1 MIKWTL
7 SKDKNRNHYFFN
19 IGAHMSLLIAEKLTK
34 SYGEKALF
42 KDISFTVEP
51 QDKIGLVGVNG
62 TGKSTLLKV
71 LAGIDSPD
79 TGEISMGKNI
89 RVEYLEQMPDFN
101 PEETILEHVLRG
113 DSEIMRTIRSY
124 ERLLEASTEDPT
136 NEKIQEELMV
146 MTDEMTRLEAWTFE
160 SEIKTV
166 LTKLGITKFNHS
178 VKTLS
183 GGQKKRVA
191 LSRVLITPC
200 DLLILDEPTNHMD
213 SDTIDWLE
221 EYLASRK
228 GALLMVTHDRYFLD
242 RVTNRMIELSQGSLY
257 NYQGN
262 YTDYLEKKTERQ
274 EMQASILKKN
284 KNLYRTEL
292 AWIRAG
298 VQGRGTKQ
306 RARIQRFDELKSSLQ
321 VDQQDTMSI
330 SIPHTRLGKKIV
342 EIKSLEMGFDT
353 LKLINDFTYTAT
365 KDDRIGVVGD
375 NGMGKTT
382 LLKLIIGTL
391 QPTAGSIDLG
401 DTVKIGYYS
410 QDADELDQ
418 NMTALAAVK
427 EVAEY
432 ATTEDGTKLSA
443 AQMMERFLFPTDLQW
458 TLVRKLS
465 GGEKRRLNLLRTL
478 MLAPNL
484 LILDEPTND
493 LDLETLQ
500 ILEDYLD
507 HFSGTVMIVS
517 HDRYFLD
524 RTCNKIFAFEGNASI
539 FEYVGN
545 YSEYRDFRKHTPLD
559 GLLTETPAKKKSGNQ
574 KDKQKKLKMTFKE
587 EHEYKT
593 IYDEIEE
600 LENKISS
607 IDNDMLLHAT
617 NFGKLNELTKEKDQL
632 EEVLLEKME
641 RLEYLE
647 DLKERI
653 EQQ

>member
-1 MIKWTL
+1 
-7 SKDKNRNHYFFN
+7 
-19 IGAHMSLLIAEKLTK
+19 MSLLIVDKLSK

-51 QDKIGLVGVNG
+51 QDKIGLVGING

-79 TGEISMGKNI
+79 TGDISMGKTI
-89 RVEYLEQMPDFN
+89 RIEYLEQMPDFD
-101 PEETILEHVLRG
+101 PEESILEHVLRG
-113 DSEIMRTIRSY
+113 DSEIMRIIRAY
-124 ERLLEASTEDPT
+124 ESLLEQSVDDP
-136 NEKIQEELMV
+136 NNQNLQEQLMTL
-146 MTDEMTRLEAWTFE
+146 TDEMTRLDAWTFE

-166 LTKLGITKFNHS
+166 LTKLGITRFNRP

-221 EYLASRK
+221 DYLATRK

-242 RVTNRMIELSQGSLY
+242 RVTNRMIELSQGHLY

-262 YTDYLEKKTERQ
+262 YTEYLEQKTERS
-274 EMQASILKKN
+274 EMQASIFKKN

-306 RARIQRFDELKSSLQ
+306 RARIQRFDELKASLH

-330 SIPHTRLGKKIV
+330 SIPHTRLGKKII
-342 EIKSLEMGFDT
+342 EIKALEMGFDD
-353 LKLINDFTYTAT
+353 LCLIKDFTYTAT
-365 KDDRIGVVGD
+365 KEDRIGVVGD

-382 LLKLIIGTL
+382 LLKLITGAL
-391 QPTAGSIDLG
+391 KARSGSIELG

-410 QDADELDQ
+410 QDAEELDQ
-418 NMTALAAVK
+418 EMTALAAVK
-427 EVAEY
+427 EIAEY
-432 ATTEDGTKLSA
+432 ATTEDGSKLSA

-507 HFSGTVMIVS
+507 HFRGTVMIVS

-524 RTCNKIFAFEGNASI
+524 RTCNKIFSFEGKGNI

-545 YSEYRDFRKHTPLD
+545 YSEYRAFRK
-559 GLLTETPAKKKSGNQ
+559 ETPIAELSTNEAINTKKNVSTQ
-574 KDKQKKLKMTFKE
+574 KEKQKKLKMSYKE
-587 EHEYKT
+587 EQEYKT
-593 IYDEIEE
+593 IYDDIEK
-600 LENKISS
+600 LEEKIGV
-607 IDNDMLLHAT
+607 IDGEMLLHAT
-617 NFGKLNELTKEKDQL
+617 NFGKLNELTGEKEAL
-632 EEVLLEKME
+632 ETILLEKME

-647 DLKERI
+647 ELKERI
-653 EQQ
+653 EHQ

>member
-1 MIKWTL
+1 
-7 SKDKNRNHYFFN
+7 
-19 IGAHMSLLIAEKLTK
+19 MSLLIVDKLSK

-51 QDKIGLVGVNG
+51 QDKIGLVGING

-79 TGEISMGKNI
+79 TGDISMGKTI
-89 RVEYLEQMPDFN
+89 RIEHLEQMPDFD

-113 DSEIMRTIRSY
+113 DSEIMRTIRTY
-124 ERLLEASTEDPT
+124 ERLLEQSVDDP
-136 NEKIQEELMV
+136 NNQNLQEQLMTL
-146 MTDEMTRLEAWTFE
+146 TDEMSRLEAWTFE

-166 LTKLGITKFNHS
+166 LTQLGITKFNRPI
-178 VKTLS
+178 KTLS

-221 EYLASRK
+221 DYLATRK

-242 RVTNRMIELSQGSLY
+242 RVTNRMIELSQGHLY

-262 YTDYLEKKTERQ
+262 YTDYLEQKTERS
-274 EMQASILKKN
+274 EMQASIFKKN

-306 RARIQRFDELKSSLQ
+306 RARIQRFDELKASLH

-330 SIPHTRLGKKIV
+330 SIPHTRLGKKIIEV
-342 EIKSLEMGFDT
+342 KALEMGFDD
-353 LKLINDFTYTAT
+353 LCLIKDFTYTAT
-365 KDDRIGVVGD
+365 KEDRIGVVGD

-382 LLKLIIGTL
+382 LLKLITGAL
-391 QPTAGSIDLG
+391 KARSGSIELG

-410 QDADELDQ
+410 QDAEELDQ
-418 NMTALAAVK
+418 EMTALAAVK
-427 EVAEY
+427 EIAEY
-432 ATTEDGTKLSA
+432 VTTEDGSKLSA
-443 AQMMERFLFPTDLQW
+443 AQMMETFLFPTDLQW

-507 HFSGTVMIVS
+507 HFKGTVMIVS

-524 RTCNKIFAFEGNASI
+524 RTCNKIFAFEGQANI

-545 YSEYRDFRKHTPLD
+545 YSEYRAFRK
-559 GLLTETPAKKKSGNQ
+559 ETPIADLRVIKTITPKKNVGTPKE
-574 KDKQKKLKMTFKE
+574 KQKRLKMSYKE
-587 EHEYKT
+587 EQEYKT
-593 IYDEIEE
+593 IYDDIET
-600 LENKISS
+600 LEEKINL
-607 IDNDMLLHAT
+607 IDSDMLLHAT
-617 NFGKLNELTKEKDQL
+617 NFGKLNELTSEKEKF
-632 EEVLLEKME
+632 EKILLEKME

-647 DLKERI
+647 ELKERI
-653 EQQ
+653 EHQ

>member
-1 MIKWTL
+1 
-7 SKDKNRNHYFFN
+7 
-19 IGAHMSLLIAEKLTK
+19 MSLLIIENLTK

-42 KDISFTVEP
+42 SDINFTVEP
-51 QDKIGLVGVNG
+51 QDKIGLVGING
-62 TGKSTLLKV
+62 TGKSTLLRV
-71 LAGIDSPD
+71 ISGQDSPD
-79 TGEISMGKNI
+79 SGTVSKGKNI
-89 RVEYLEQMPDFN
+89 RIEFLEQMPDFD
-101 PEETILEHVLRG
+101 PEETVLEHVLRG
-113 DSEIMRTIRSY
+113 DSEIMCTIRDY
-124 ERLLEASTEDPT
+124 ENLLEQSQENPSDESLQNKIMSLTE
-136 NEKIQEELMV
+136 
-146 MTDEMTRLEAWTFE
+146 EMTRLDAWTFE

-166 LTKLGITKFNHS
+166 LTKLGISKFNQS
-178 VKTLS
+178 IKTLS
-183 GGQKKRVA
+183 GGQRKRVA

-221 EYLASRK
+221 EFLAVRK
-228 GALLMVTHDRYFLD
+228 GALLMITHDRYFLD

-257 NYQGN
+257 SYQGN
-262 YTDYLEKKTERQ
+262 YTEYLEKKTERR
-274 EMQASILKKN
+274 ETEASVLRKN

-306 RARIQRFDELKSSLQ
+306 RARIQRFDEIKASIQ
-321 VDQQDTMSI
+321 VDNLDAMSI
-330 SIPHTRLGKKIV
+330 SIPHTRLGKKIM
-342 EIKSLEMGFDT
+342 EIKELAMGFDD
-353 LKLINDFTYTAT
+353 LKLIKDFTYTAT
-365 KDDRIGVVGD
+365 KEDRIGIVGD

-382 LLKLIIGTL
+382 LVKLITGEL
-391 QPTAGSIDLG
+391 SPTGGDIAIG
-401 DTVKIGYYS
+401 DTVNIGYYS
-410 QDADELDQ
+410 QDADELESE
-418 NMTALAAVK
+418 MTALDSVK

-432 ATTEDGTKLSA
+432 ATTEDGTRLSA

-507 HFSGTVMIVS
+507 HFKGTVIIIS

-524 RTCNKIFAFEGNASI
+524 RTCNRIFAFEGNASV

-545 YSEYRDFRKHTPLD
+545 YSEYREFRKHTPAN
-559 GLLTETPAKKKSGNQ
+559 GVAVATSTATEPKKVSTQ
-574 KDKQKKLKMTFKE
+574 KEKVKKLKMTYKE
-587 EHEYKT
+587 EQEYKT
-593 IYDEIEE
+593 IYDEIET
-600 LENKISS
+600 LEETLETLNGE
-607 IDNDMLLHAT
+607 MLLHGT
-617 NFGKLNELTKEKDQL
+617 NFGKLNELSTEKDEA
-632 EEVLLEKME
+632 EEQLLEKME

-647 DLKERI
+647 ELKEQI
-653 EQQ
+653 ENQ